1 MPNLAEYSLADI
13 NKFNLLGD
21 FPQDFKTACSSA
33 DLELSLVFSEANS
46 NGKAISIEDFN
57 LSERLLTATYKFQ
70 LTALMANRTI
80 SANAPG
86 NFGLYGYLEEIA
98 SHFDKGENL
107 DELGNVALFVKC
119 IQNSVEFLAENLSA
133 FAKKTE
139 LDEEVAYYV
148 STKISEAKKYYD
160 HADKIFAEFVEKW
173 TEKDVKKEK
182 VSAAEQSLKKLAS
195 LSLYETSRLVCN
207 KDYDYVDSILSHAP
221 FDPATDDKDAVYTFE
236 KFVIL
241 SNINYSQLLVFNL
254 YKCLKDNNAF
264 DSNGN
269 VIRYVGMTGYK
280 YDELKN
286 ASLRT
291 FKDPSQIKD
300 YIIET
305 DDLIAAVCYILS
317 ALKYTS
323 DHYVFL
329 ANYRGMEEK
338 LGNPPD
344 SYIQMLIKYYSK
356 LYADFVNVYNRL
368 LVQYL
373 SDMKPDANG
382 VYYKYKSIVSL
393 EAATAKSKCFESE
406 NARKAAEKP
415 KTATVTKPKT
425 TTVTSPVKP
434 SRKPEDEKKMRD
446 LSASAAYKMA
456 DDASVTDKQRND
468 YIDNLVAYA
477 ADTSN
482 ADTSIDLSEKA
493 LLIGRKSHYKCD
505 LSIKNLINRLKY
517 KNCITND
524 NRPSGTLA
532 GTLGNAYASCVTSRG
547 KTPYIGSSAR
557 YTTSALSIALCLIFI
572 GFIWLVNHESV
583 QWLGTANMKKLLILA
598 GLGIICGIFTGG
610 AKKIISNLVTTG
622 VVFTV
627 GAIVTDVLDFS
638 QIAQDR
644 TILTISAL
652 IFGFNAF
659 VSMAENTRGSIE
671 GAKRK
676 NAENTAKLKNNIAGN
691 IQYANAMI
699 ETLEPMR
706 AKNADA
712 AVLIEYYKT
721 VKKAFESI
729 KI

>member
-1 MPNLAEYSLADI
+1 
-13 NKFNLLGD
+13 
-21 FPQDFKTACSSA
+21 
-33 DLELSLVFSEANS
+33 
-46 NGKAISIEDFN
+46 
-57 LSERLLTATYKFQ
+57 
-70 LTALMANRTI
+70 
-80 SANAPG
+80 
-86 NFGLYGYLEEIA
+86 
-98 SHFDKGENL
+98 
-107 DELGNVALFVKC
+107 
-119 IQNSVEFLAENLSA
+119 
-133 FAKKTE
+133 
-139 LDEEVAYYV
+139 
-148 STKISEAKKYYD
+148 
-160 HADKIFAEFVEKW
+160 
-173 TEKDVKKEK
+173 
-182 VSAAEQSLKKLAS
+182 
-195 LSLYETSRLVCN
+195 
-207 KDYDYVDSILSHAP
+207 
-221 FDPATDDKDAVYTFE
+221 
-236 KFVIL
+236 
-241 SNINYSQLLVFNL
+241 
-254 YKCLKDNNAF
+254 
-264 DSNGN
+264 
-269 VIRYVGMTGYK
+269 
-280 YDELKN
+280 
-286 ASLRT
+286 
-291 FKDPSQIKD
+291 
-300 YIIET
+300 
-305 DDLIAAVCYILS
+305 
-317 ALKYTS
+317 
-323 DHYVFL
+323 
-329 ANYRGMEEK
+329 
-338 LGNPPD
+338 
-344 SYIQMLIKYYSK
+344 
-356 LYADFVNVYNRL
+356 
-368 LVQYL
+368 
-373 SDMKPDANG
+373 
-382 VYYKYKSIVSL
+382 
-393 EAATAKSKCFESE
+393 
-406 NARKAAEKP
+406 
-415 KTATVTKPKT
+415 
-425 TTVTSPVKP
+425 
-434 SRKPEDEKKMRD
+434 
-446 LSASAAYKMA
+446 MA

-659 VSMAENTRGSIE
+659 VAMAENTRGSIE

-712 AVLIEYYKT
+712 AVSIEYYKT